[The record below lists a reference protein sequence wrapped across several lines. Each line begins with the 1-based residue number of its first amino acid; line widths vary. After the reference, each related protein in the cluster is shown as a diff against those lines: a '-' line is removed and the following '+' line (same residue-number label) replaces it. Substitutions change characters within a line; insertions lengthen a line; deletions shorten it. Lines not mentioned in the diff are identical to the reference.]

1 MNRLATAALALTIG
15 ATAILAT
22 GPSVTAKTHHVKA
35 PKACV
40 TAIKDYQVF
49 AGYAGQFAT
58 IAGGY
63 ESQIVP
69 AATAGTNQ
77 DAAAITAITNK
88 MTALTTQ
95 TNTITAEIKALTP
108 GLQRAVASCEG
119 S

>member
-1 MNRLATAALALTIG
+1 MNRLATTALALALGT
-15 ATAILAT
+15 TAILAT
-22 GPSVTAKTHHVKA
+22 GPSVAAKTHHVKA

-40 TAIKDYQVF
+40 TAITDYQVF

-58 IAGGY
+58 IAAGY
-63 ESQIVP
+63 EGQIVP

-88 MTALTTQ
+88 MSSLNGQ
-95 TNTITAEIKALTP
+95 TNALAAKIKALTP
-108 GLQRAVASCEG
+108 GLQRAVASCE

>member
-1 MNRLATAALALTIG
+1 MNRLATAAVALAIG

-22 GPSVTAKTHHVKA
+22 GPSVVAKTHHVKA

-49 AGYAGQFAT
+49 AGYMGQFAT

-69 AATAGTNQ
+69 AATAGQNQ
-77 DAAAITAITNK
+77 DAAGITAITNK
-88 MTALTTQ
+88 MTVLTTQ
-95 TNTITAEIKALTP
+95 TNTITAKIKALTP
-108 GLQRAVASCEG
+108 GLHRAVASCEG